1 MTIHVRRRYH
11 LNDRLPPQT
20 AVKNYTHSYMH
31 SSLYPLTGED
41 NFHSPGVWVGFMTY
55 SDQKDIVKVILCQ
68 F

>member
-31 SSLYPLTGED
+31 LSLYPLNVED
-41 NFHSPGVWVGFMTY
+41 NFHSPGVWVGSITCF
-55 SDQKDIVKVILCQ
+55 DQKNVV
-68 F
+68 